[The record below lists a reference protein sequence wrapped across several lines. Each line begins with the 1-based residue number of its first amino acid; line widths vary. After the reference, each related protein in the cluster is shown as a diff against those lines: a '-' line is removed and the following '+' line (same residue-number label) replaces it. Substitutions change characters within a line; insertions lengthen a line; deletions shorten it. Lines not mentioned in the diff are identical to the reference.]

1 MHRCRSKAQADFW
14 NPTRVGEPDDVGAVI
29 ATLLGDE
36 CRWITAQTIDVSG
49 GFNL

>member
-1 MHRCRSKAQADFW
+1 
-14 NPTRVGEPDDVGAVI
+14 VI

-49 GFNL
+49 GFAL